1 MLLDSVRNDYD
12 KAEQLYKR
20 AIAANPLHAYSLYNY
35 ALLLEDVRKDYD
47 NAETVRFAML
57 PSGVLCLQASAC
69 CWHSA
74 TRMGVVG
81 VFVPHASACNHR
93 QHFRL
98 AIKADPKDSVVLAD
112 YAQFLKSV
120 RKVRCLPCRRNAKL

>member
-1 MLLDSVRNDYD
+1 MLLSVGLCVGTV
-12 KAEQLYKR
+12 QLAWVWLVCSLLTR
-20 AIAANPLHAYSLYNY
+20 AH
-35 ALLLEDVRKDYD
+35 V
-47 NAETVRFAML
+47 
-57 PSGVLCLQASAC
+57 
-69 CWHSA
+69 
-74 TRMGVVG
+74 
-81 VFVPHASACNHR
+81 NHR